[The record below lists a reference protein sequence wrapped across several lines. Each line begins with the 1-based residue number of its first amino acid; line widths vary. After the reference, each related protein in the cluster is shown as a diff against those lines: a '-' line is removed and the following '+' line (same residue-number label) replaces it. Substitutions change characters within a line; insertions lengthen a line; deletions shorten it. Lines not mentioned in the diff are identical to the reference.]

1 MTIKQKI
8 SQGYMDALR
17 AKDPVAKN
25 LLSVLKGAIQT
36 IEKSE
41 GSTES
46 DLSDTEVI
54 KLLNSTAKSLREV
67 ISVNN
72 DEESVAQLKIVESL
86 LPAAMSKEEVERL
99 VDEYIENGVTNMGSI
114 MKAFT
119 DFQVD
124 RKMVSEVI
132 KQKLVTV

>member
-17 AKDPVAKN
+17 SKDVVAKN

-72 DEESVAQLKIVESL
+72 DEESIAQLKIVESL
-86 LPAAMSKEEVERL
+86 LPAAMSAEEIQTK
-99 VDEYIENGVTNMGSI
+99 VDELIANGVTNMGAI
-114 MKAFT
+114 MKEFAT
-119 DFQVD
+119 VQVD
-124 RKMVSEVI
+124 RKLVSEII
-132 KQKLVTV
+132 KNTLATV

>member
-17 AKDPVAKN
+17 SKDVVAKN

-36 IEKSE
+36 IEKGE

-46 DLSDTEVI
+46 DLSDSEVI

-86 LPAAMSKEEVERL
+86 LPAAMTKEDVESL
-99 VDEYIENGVTNMGSI
+99 VDEYIENGVTNIGII

-119 DFQVD
+119 DVQVD
-124 RKMVSEVI
+124 RKMVSEVV
-132 KQKLVTV
+132 KQKLATV

>member
-17 AKDPVAKN
+17 SKDVVAKN

-72 DEESVAQLKIVESL
+72 DEESIAQLKIVESL
-86 LPAAMSKEEVERL
+86 LPTAMSADDIQNR
-99 VDEYIENGVTNMGSI
+99 VDEMIANGITNMGGI
-114 MKAFT
+114 MKAFAT
-119 DFQVD
+119 EQVD
-124 RKMVSEVI
+124 RKLVSEII
-132 KQKLVTV
+132 KNSLTLI